1 MKRHTIT
8 KAIFFILLI
17 VCTVLWLINLEFA
30 IKLFH
35 PNFSLFLQYIP
46 ANLYPHLEVLSADFS
61 TVTTL
66 VPLLICLFPLIS
78 LQKLQ
83 KNYKTEIT
91 ETFPY
96 PENFP
101 FFLVMMGL
109 AGTLYGLLI
118 GLDSSGLTSLDSN
131 TSGASEIGET
141 IDRLLDGTA
150 TALLSSLVGII
161 GAFIV
166 VKPVP
171 MIFQTFLHITDNEEN
186 DIEQVIQNLTSQF
199 GNLNNI
205 VEKFSETIGKY
216 NDTDIPQNIQNIEKA
231 FFKLLEQ
238 QSINTEFLQHIHKQ
252 QELTNTLLVP
262 LANLEKLSLLSQ
274 ISEKMSKLDK
284 LENINDKM
292 DRLAILEKIESTQN
306 KQHELSKINN
316 ELVKEGAESTQ
327 ALKLSVE
334 KIPAVITQILKQD
347 KEFHENTGTA
357 NNQILQNLVENK
369 NKNNEII
376 AVLKDTKNDKE
387 KQRSKILKN
396 IKTYIDSF

>member
-1 MKRHTIT
+1 MKKHIIT
-8 KAIFFILLI
+8 KTIFLILLI
-17 VCTVLWLINLEFA
+17 ISTALWLVNIEFA
-30 IKLFH
+30 VR
-35 PNFSLFLQYIP
+35 LFLPEFSIILKYIP
-46 ANLYPHLEVLSADFS
+46 ANIFNILETLSSDFS

-66 VPLLICLFPLIS
+66 IPVLICLFPIVS
-78 LQKLQ
+78 LSRIE
-83 KNYKTEIT
+83 KNYNAEIT

-101 FFLVMMGL
+101 FFLVMLGL

-118 GLDSSGLTSLDSN
+118 GLDSSGLSALDSA
-131 TSGASEIGET
+131 TSGAPEIRDT

-171 MIFQTFLHITDNEEN
+171 MIFQAFLHIKDDEEN
-186 DIEQVIQNLTSQF
+186 DIEKVIENLTTQF
-199 GNLNNI
+199 VNLNKV
-205 VEKFSETIGKY
+205 VENFSETIEKY
-216 NDTDIPQNIQNIEKA
+216 NDTDIPQNVQNIEKA

-252 QELTNTLLVP
+252 QELTNTLLEP
-262 LANLEKLSLLSQ
+262 LGNLEKLSLLSK
-274 ISEKMSKLDK
+274 ISEQMNKMDR

-292 DRLAILEKIESTQN
+292 DRLSILESVETNQN
-306 KQHELSKINN
+306 EQIQLSKTNN
-316 ELVKEGAESTQ
+316 ELVQQQNESNQ
-327 ALKLSVE
+327 ALKISVE

-347 KEFHENTGTA
+347 KEFHEKTSFA
-357 NNQILQNLVENK
+357 NSEILKNLSENK
-369 NKNNEII
+369 DKNDEII
-376 AVLKDTKNDKE
+376 AVLKDTKDDKE
-387 KQRSKILKN
+387 KQRNKILKN